1 MSFYIAIYSNDKY
14 VRSLFRNHS
23 LALIK
28 NCRFRDSDCTLTIYC
43 HLAQTAFT
51 REGVILFQFEYEFL
65 EFWYWNLVPFLPDR
79 FPAVTNTKFCI
90 FCLIMCQK
98 FSIGERS
105 GLQAG

>member
-65 EFWYWNLVPFLPDR
+65 EFWCWNLVPFLPD
-79 FPAVTNTKFCI
+79 
-90 FCLIMCQK
+90 
-98 FSIGERS
+98 IGFQLLRIRKMYF
-105 GLQAG
+105 LFNNVPKVLYR